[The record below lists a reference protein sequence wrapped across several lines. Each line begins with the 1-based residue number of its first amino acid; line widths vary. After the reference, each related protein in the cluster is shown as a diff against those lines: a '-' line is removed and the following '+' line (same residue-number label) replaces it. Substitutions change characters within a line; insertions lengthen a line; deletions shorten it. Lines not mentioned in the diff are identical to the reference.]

1 MICSWVNIFVDPGT
15 TLLLVVS
22 LVVSLVVTI
31 GGCTNITVGANYICE
46 ALSLNLS
53 AYNQQLITDILR
65 GFFD

>member
-15 TLLLVVS
+15 TLL